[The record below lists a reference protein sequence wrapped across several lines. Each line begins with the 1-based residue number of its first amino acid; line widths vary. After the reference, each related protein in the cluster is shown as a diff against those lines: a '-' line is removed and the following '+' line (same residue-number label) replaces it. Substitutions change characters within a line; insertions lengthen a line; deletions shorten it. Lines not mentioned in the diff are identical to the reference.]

1 MTQGKD
7 FCALHCN
14 GVHEN
19 VRSVRNLCWS
29 GSNGIKIDYDL
40 PRSADFQVCCIAGFQ
55 TRLALGS
62 STREKTE
69 PCRFGNRRYS
79 RFGNLRYPT
88 ALSPF
93 SAESGNLQVCNAF
106 RWISAIPDWSERVI
120 NCVPVVQRTKLKIR
134 FALAF
139 TRAATCR
146 M

>member
-1 MTQGKD
+1 M
-7 FCALHCN
+7 
-14 GVHEN
+14 HEN

-40 PRSADFQVCCIAGFQ
+40 PRSADFSATGRIRCGEQVCCIAGFQ

-69 PCRFGNRRYS
+69 PCRFGNRRY
-79 RFGNLRYPT
+79 PP

-93 SAESGNLQVCNAF
+93 SAESGNLKVCNAF
-106 RWISAIPDWSERVI
+106 RWISPIPDWSGCII
-120 NCVPVVQRTKLKIR
+120 NCAPVVRRTKLKIR
-134 FALAF
+134 FGLAF
-139 TRAATCR
+139 TCAATFR